1 MYMGETRG
9 PTGAL
14 VHLLC
19 DRRLKTP
26 GNGAAKES
34 NLPTVGLPRLTG
46 FEGRLGHRPRPL
58 RGEGYARRTAK
69 ARSPWGSALATLS
82 STSVSWCPSA
92 RHPQPHRR
100 TPDRGGEE

>member
-34 NLPTVGLPRLTG
+34 NLPSVGLPRLTG

-58 RGEGYARRTAK
+58 HAGRLGLGPRPALAGAKAAGQCLPGGGELGAARRVA
-69 ARSPWGSALATLS
+69 ARGAVDT
-82 STSVSWCPSA
+82 V
-92 RHPQPHRR
+92 RV
-100 TPDRGGEE
+100 